1 MKKTITSSMLKKY
14 REITKRALELAS
26 KNVALHKEQEANQ
39 ILETVKNYLLDSE
52 YFEKN
57 HDLVNAFGS
66 IYYAHG
72 WLDSGAR
79 LRIFTVKDSKLFAV
93 NEK

>member
-1 MKKTITSSMLKKY
+1 MNKTITSSMLKKY

-26 KNVALHKEQEANQ
+26 KNVALHKEQEAKE
-39 ILETVKNYLLDSE
+39 IISAVKNYLSDSE

-57 HDLVNAFGS
+57 QDLVNAFGS

-79 LRIFTVKDSKLFAV
+79 LGIFNVNDSSLFAV
-93 NEK
+93 DG

>member
-1 MKKTITSSMLKKY
+1 MNNIITSSMLNKY
-14 REITKRALELAS
+14 REITKKALEIAT
-26 KNVALHKEQEANQ
+26 KNVALHKEKDALQV
-39 ILETVKNYLLDSE
+39 IETVKNYLSDSD

-72 WLDSGAR
+72 WLDSACR
-79 LRIFTVKDSKLFAV
+79 LEIFNVKDSNLFAV
-93 NEK
+93 DEK